1 MKNILLGGIFMK
13 INKLKIGKGAIFIC
27 VTALTL
33 ILLYNISYASDAA
46 KSFGEQQAKV
56 LSDAGDGIVAT
67 IDGEKIT
74 KKGFDTYKL
83 FLNNGND
90 KYSDKEILGKI
101 LDRQVVYKEALKE
114 GVTVSDTEISNAINV
129 AKETLSSFPE
139 QDAAFKE
146 YIKGLNFTE
155 DQYWESVKSAYEK
168 ALIIG
173 KYKNSL
179 KDKFAKDNNITD
191 KIELDAKFKAVYD
204 QQVKD
209 LENKAVIESTIK

>member
-1 MKNILLGGIFMK
+1 MK
-13 INKLKIGKGAIFIC
+13 INKLKIGKRAIYIC

-33 ILLYNISYASDAA
+33 ILLYNISYAPDAA
-46 KSFGEQQAKV
+46 KSFGEQQAKA
-56 LSDAGDGIVAT
+56 LSEAGDVVVAT

-83 FLNNGND
+83 FLNSGND
-90 KYSDKEILGKI
+90 KYSDKEILDKI

-155 DQYWESVKSAYEK
+155 EQYWESVKPVYEK

-173 KYKNSL
+173 KYKKLL

-191 KIELDAKFKAVYD
+191 EIELDAKFKAVYD

-209 LENKAVIESTIK
+209 LENNAEIESTIK

>member
-1 MKNILLGGIFMK
+1 MK
-13 INKLKIGKGAIFIC
+13 INKLKIGKGAIYIC

-33 ILLYNISYASDAA
+33 ILLYNISYAPDAA

-56 LSDAGDGIVAT
+56 LSEAGDGVVAT

-83 FLNNGND
+83 FLNSGND

-114 GVTVSDTEISNAINV
+114 GITVSDTEISNAINV

-155 DQYWESVKSAYEK
+155 EQYWESVKSVYEK

-179 KDKFAKDNNITD
+179 KDKLAKDNNITD

-209 LENKAVIESTIK
+209 LENNAEIESTIK

>member
-1 MKNILLGGIFMK
+1 M
-13 INKLKIGKGAIFIC
+13 
-27 VTALTL
+27 
-33 ILLYNISYASDAA
+33 
-46 KSFGEQQAKV
+46 
-56 LSDAGDGIVAT
+56 
-67 IDGEKIT
+67 
-74 KKGFDTYKL
+74 
-83 FLNNGND
+83 
-90 KYSDKEILGKI
+90 GKI

>member
-1 MKNILLGGIFMK
+1 MK
-13 INKLKIGKGAIFIC
+13 INKLKIGKGAIYIC

-33 ILLYNISYASDAA
+33 ILLYNISYAPDAA

-56 LSDAGDGIVAT
+56 LSEAGDGVVAT

-83 FLNNGND
+83 FLNSGND

-155 DQYWESVKSAYEK
+155 EQYWGSVKSVYEK

-191 KIELDAKFKAVYD
+191 KIELDAKFKAAYD
-204 QQVKD
+204 QRVKD
-209 LENKAVIESTIK
+209 LENNAEIESTIK